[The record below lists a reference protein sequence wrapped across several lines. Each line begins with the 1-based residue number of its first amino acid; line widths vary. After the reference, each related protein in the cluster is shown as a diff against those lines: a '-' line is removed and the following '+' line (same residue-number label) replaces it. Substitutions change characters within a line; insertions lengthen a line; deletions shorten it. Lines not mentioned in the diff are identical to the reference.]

1 MEITKKFRIKPT
13 KYQCDIIDQTL
24 NTLRGIHNLYIEK
37 IEEAYEIFD
46 RFLSAY
52 DFNYML
58 NNDWKPL
65 YPWVHNISSKARKDC
80 ILNVEKAYK
89 RFFKHKGNKP
99 KFRSKH
105 RNPIQSFFF
114 IKDGIRQVSHNIIW
128 IPILHQ
134 VKICNPDYF
143 NPNDEITSGRII
155 KSNDGKYY
163 MILIIKCK
171 NPKVLKHEPRNN
183 PIGVDMGIK
192 TYATISDGVTHA
204 KVSNPNKRE
213 SVKRIEFK
221 IKSLQ
226 RVISRKVETNKK
238 KGGTATIYHS
248 HNIDKLYQR
257 INKLRQHLT
266 NIRKDFVD
274 KLVYMLVARTKP
286 EYICIEDLNIRGLLH
301 KEHHRLADH
310 IAKCKWYY
318 FSEHLAFK
326 CKQYDVELRIANKLF
341 ASSKTCSEC
350 GHKKSKLMLSERTYV
365 CKHCGLE
372 IDRDVNAAINLL
384 KTTDYKLAN

>member
-13 KYQCDIIDQTL
+13 KYQCDIIEHTL

-37 IEEAYEIFD
+37 VEEAYEVFD
-46 RFLSAY
+46 RFLTAY
-52 DFNYML
+52 DFDYML
-58 NNDWKPL
+58 NHDWRQL
-65 YPWVHNISSKARKDC
+65 YPWVHNVSSKARKEC
-80 ILNVEKAYK
+80 ILTVEKAYK
-89 RFFKHKGNKP
+89 RFFKHKGHKP
-99 KFRSKH
+99 QFKSKH
-105 RNPIQSFFF
+105 RNPIKSFYF
-114 IKDGIRQVSHNIIW
+114 IKDGIRQVSHNVIW

-134 VKICNPDYF
+134 VKICNQDYF
-143 NPNDEITSGRII
+143 NPNDEIASGRII

-163 MILIIKCK
+163 MLLLIRCK
-171 NPKVLKHEPRNN
+171 NSKVLKHEPRNN

-213 SVKRIEFK
+213 NVKRIESK

-226 RVISRKVETNKK
+226 CVISRKVETNKQ
-238 KGGTATIYHS
+238 KGGATIYHS

-257 INKLRQHLT
+257 INKLKQRLN
-266 NIRKDFVD
+266 NIRTDFIN

-286 EYICIEDLNIRGLLH
+286 EYICIEDLNIHGLLR
-301 KEHHRLADH
+301 KSHHVLADH

-318 FSEHLAFK
+318 FSKHLAFK
-326 CKQYDVELRIANKLF
+326 CKQFDVELRIANKLF

-365 CKHCGLE
+365 CKHCGLT
-372 IDRDVNAAINLL
+372 IDRDINAAINLL

>member
-13 KYQCDIIDQTL
+13 KYQCDVIDQTL

-37 IEEAYEIFD
+37 VEEAYEIFD
-46 RFLSAY
+46 TFLTAY

-58 NNDWKPL
+58 NHDWKQL
-65 YPWVHNISSKARKDC
+65 YPWVHDVSSKARIDC

-89 RFFKHKGNKP
+89 RFFKHKARRPRFK
-99 KFRSKH
+99 SKH
-105 RNPIQSFFF
+105 KNPIRSFFF
-114 IKDGIRQVSHNIIW
+114 IKEGVRQVSRNIIR
-128 IPILHQ
+128 IPILNQ

-163 MILIIKCK
+163 MMLRIKCK

-183 PIGVDMGIK
+183 PIGVDVGIK
-192 TYATISDGVTHA
+192 TYATISDGTTHA

-213 SVKRIEFK
+213 SVKRIESK

-226 RVISRKVETNKK
+226 RVISRKEETNKRK
-238 KGGTATIYHS
+238 EGATNIYHS
-248 HNIDKLYQR
+248 HNIDKINRRINRLYQR
-257 INKLRQHLT
+257 LT
-266 NIRKDFVD
+266 NIRMDFIN

-286 EYICIEDLNIRGLLH
+286 EYICIEDLNISGLLH
-301 KEHHRLADH
+301 KSYHKLADH

-318 FSEHLAFK
+318 FSTHLAFK
-326 CKQYDVELRIANKLF
+326 CKQFDVELRIANKLF

-350 GHKKSKLMLSERTYV
+350 GHKKDKLKLTERTYV

-372 IDRDVNAAINLL
+372 IDRDINAAINLL